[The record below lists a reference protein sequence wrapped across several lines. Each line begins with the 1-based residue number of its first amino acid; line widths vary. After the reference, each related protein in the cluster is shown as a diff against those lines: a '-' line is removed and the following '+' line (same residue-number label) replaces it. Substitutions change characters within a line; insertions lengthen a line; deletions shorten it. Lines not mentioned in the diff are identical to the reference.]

1 MKKIQII
8 VGHYGSGK
16 TNVAVNMAI
25 RLTNIAESQVSLVDL
40 DIVNPYFRAADNK
53 DLLESNG
60 IKSILP
66 KYANTNV
73 DIPTPPI
80 EIKSVFDT
88 DCYSV
93 FDVGGDDDG
102 AIVLSVYRDQIISK
116 GYEMYFIYNVYRPL
130 TSDPN
135 DAFIL
140 MKNIEKVTGLQF
152 TGIINNSN
160 LGIETTVDDVLYSIN
175 KANTLSNLSGVNVIC
190 TTVLENFDLSLF
202 PNNLNITPIKNIT
215 KQLF

>member
-25 RLTNIAESQVSLVDL
+25 RLINIAESQVSLVDL

-60 IKSILP
+60 IKAILP

-160 LGIETTVDDVLYSIN
+160 LGIETTVDDVLDSIN

-202 PNNLNITPIKNIT
+202 PNNLKKLLRRIKI
-215 KQLF
+215 

>member
-60 IKSILP
+60 IKAILP

-116 GYEMYFIYNVYRPL
+116 GYEMYFIYNIYRPL

-160 LGIETTVDDVLYSIN
+160 LGIETTVDDVLDSIN
-175 KANTLSNLSGVNVIC
+175 KADTLSNLSGVNVIC

>member
-60 IKSILP
+60 IKAILP

-160 LGIETTVDDVLYSIN
+160 LGIETTVDDVLDSIN
-175 KANTLSNLSGVNVIC
+175 KADTLSNLSGVNVIC